1 MRPTV
6 HRLRTAA
13 CALLVMTSCG
23 ACSFDGVNSWALPG
37 NTSTSDTYEVSV
49 QFADVQNLVGNSPP
63 VKFENVTV
71 GNIRSITR
79 DGWIAKAVL
88 EIDGNSQVPAN
99 VGASLAQTSL
109 FGSQYIELVV
119 PGHQPARGQ
128 LRDGMSIPL
137 EDTSEYPPA
146 VEEVLSSLSLV
157 LNGSGLQQL
166 RTITGQLD
174 RVVNGRED
182 TTRSLVTRLN
192 TFVSGL
198 SDQRRDIQRALDSLA
213 RLTDELQNQK
223 QTISA
228 GIDSIQPAL
237 DILNEQE
244 GQLVQ
249 MLGSLG
255 QFGDAATGILN
266 RSRDDLAGDISA
278 LPPILGQLANSGS
291 NLTEALKIALTIPFP
306 VSTAHKGLRGGLH
319 EPVPH
324 SGHQRG
330 QAREDRHPE
339 HHPRAQPGAGAGGNT
354 DPLRAPPLRIQKDS
368 HR

>member
-49 QFADVQNLVGNSPP
+49 QFADVQNLVGNSP

-119 PGHQPARGQ
+119 PRDQPARGQ
-128 LRDGMSIPL
+128 LRNGMSIPL
-137 EDTSEYPPA
+137 KNTTEYPA

-213 RLTDELQNQK
+213 QLSDELKNQK
-223 QTISA
+223 QTIAA
-228 GIDSIQPAL
+228 GIESIQPAL

-255 QFGDAATGILN
+255 QFGDAATGVLN
-266 RSRDDLAGDISA
+266 RSRDDLVGDISA
-278 LPPILGQLANSGS
+278 LSPILGQLANSGRD
-291 NLTEALKIALTIPFP
+291 LTEALKIALTIPFP
-306 VSTAHKGLRGGLH
+306 VTTASKGLRGDYMNLFLTLDISADKLAKVVIPSITRTPNK
-319 EPVPH
+319 EPA
-324 SGHQRG
+324 RG
-330 QAREDRHPE
+330 
-339 HHPRAQPGAGAGGNT
+339 NS
-354 DPLRAPPLRIQKDS
+354 DPLRAPLRIQKDS

>member
-1 MRPTV
+1 MR
-6 HRLRTAA
+6 RTLPRFRASA
-13 CALLVMTSCG
+13 CALIIVTSCG

-37 NTSTSDTYEVSV
+37 NTATSDTYEVSV
-49 QFADVQNLVGNSPP
+49 QFADVQNLVGNSP

-71 GNIRSITR
+71 GNIRSLTR
-79 DGWIAKAVL
+79 DGWSARAVL
-88 EIDGNSQVPAN
+88 EIDDNSQIPAN
-99 VGASLAQTSL
+99 VGANLVQTSL

-119 PGHQPARGQ
+119 PRDQPARGR

-137 EDTSEYPPA
+137 ENTSEYPA

-213 RLTDELQNQK
+213 QLSDELENQK
-223 QTISA
+223 QTIAA

-266 RSRDDLAGDISA
+266 RSRDDLLDDISA
-278 LPPILGQLANSGS
+278 LPPILGQLANSGR

-306 VSTAHKGLRGGLH
+306 VTTASRGLRGDYMNLFLTLDISADKLAKVVIPSITRTPNKAPTQGI
-319 EPVPH
+319 
-324 SGHQRG
+324 S
-330 QAREDRHPE
+330 
-339 HHPRAQPGAGAGGNT
+339 
-354 DPLRAPPLRIQKDS
+354 DPLRAPLRIQKDS

>member
-1 MRPTV
+1 MRPAF
-6 HRLRTAA
+6 HRLRAAA
-13 CALLVMTSCG
+13 CALLVVIACG

-37 NTSTSDTYEVSV
+37 NTFTSDTYEVSV
-49 QFADVQNLVGNSPP
+49 QFADVQNLVGNSP

-79 DGWIAKAVL
+79 DGWNARAVL
-88 EIDGNSQVPAN
+88 EIGDKPQVPAN

-119 PGHQPARGQ
+119 PRDQPARGE

-137 EDTSEYPPA
+137 KNTSEYPA

-166 RTITGQLD
+166 HTITGQLD
-174 RVVNGRED
+174 RVISGRED

-213 RLTDELQNQK
+213 DLSDELENQK
-223 QTISA
+223 QTIAA

-255 QFGDAATGILN
+255 QFGDAATGVLN
-266 RSRDDLAGDISA
+266 RSRDDVVSDISA
-278 LPPILGQLANSGS
+278 LPPILGQLANSGR

-306 VSTAHKGLRGGLH
+306 VTTASKGLRGDYMNLFLTLDISADKLAKVVI
-319 EPVPH
+319 PSITRTPNRAPA
-324 SGHQRG
+324 RG
-330 QAREDRHPE
+330 T
-339 HHPRAQPGAGAGGNT
+339 T
-354 DPLRAPPLRIQKDS
+354 DPLRAPLRIQKGS